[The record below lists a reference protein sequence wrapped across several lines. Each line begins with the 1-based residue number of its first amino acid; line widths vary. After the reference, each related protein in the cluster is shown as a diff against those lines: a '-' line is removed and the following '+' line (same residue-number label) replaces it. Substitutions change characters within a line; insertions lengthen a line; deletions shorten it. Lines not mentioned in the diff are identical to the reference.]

1 MRRLCAALL
10 LAAAPAL
17 ADTPA
22 PAPLPAELKLLS
34 EHPVEGIAGGN
45 LSGLAWC
52 GDALW
57 TVSDRDD
64 GRIYRLDA
72 REPVW
77 QAEAEDFVVPP
88 VPQAAL
94 PWGLRVTSWAAG
106 LLRGGALDFEG
117 LACDALGNRYLVSES
132 QAAVLLLP
140 MAGEPQWLAL
150 PDAVVRQARASG
162 MLLHGNSLLE
172 GVTIDPDGQRLWLA
186 AEARRRGLL
195 VLHKQRSSWRCTGGC
210 VLLSEGGNQASPTQL
225 GGESAPVDFSGLAFY
240 GEKLFTLERQAHRIC
255 RRKLSN
261 GEVER
266 CWSFA
271 AEALSQERL
280 YPPFYGMAEALW
292 IDAEGAWV
300 GVDNG
305 DFERADG
312 ERRPIVWRF
321 AAPKGGWGQTK

>member
-1 MRRLCAALL
+1 MRRLFAAVL
-10 LAAAPAL
+10 LASTPVL

-22 PAPLPAELKLLS
+22 PVPLPVELKLLS
-34 EHPVEGIAGGN
+34 EHPVEGVVGGN

-57 TVSDRDD
+57 AVSDRDD
-64 GRIYRLDA
+64 SRIYRLDA
-72 REPVW
+72 REAVW
-77 QAEAEDFVVPP
+77 QAEAEDFVAPSAS
-88 VPQAAL
+88 QAAL
-94 PWGLRVTSWAAG
+94 PWGLRMRSWVAG
-106 LLRGGALDFEG
+106 IARGGELDFEG
-117 LACDALGNRYLVSES
+117 LSCDALGNRYLVSES

-140 MAGEPQWLAL
+140 VAGEPQWLTL
-150 PDAVVRQARASG
+150 PDGLVRQARASG
-162 MLLHGNSLLE
+162 MLLHFNSLFE
-172 GVTIDPDGQRLWLA
+172 GISVDAAGGRLWLA
-186 AEARRRGLL
+186 AEGQRRGLL

-210 VLLSEGGNQASPTQL
+210 VLRSEGGSEASPAQL
-225 GGESAPVDFSGLAFY
+225 GGEPAPVDFSGLAFY

-255 RRKLSN
+255 RRKPSN

-271 AEALSQERL
+271 AAALSQERL
-280 YPPFYGMAEALW
+280 YPPTYGMAEALW
-292 IDAEGAWV
+292 VDEEGAWI

-305 DFERADG
+305 NFERADG